1 MRNPSLPPT
10 AGLSSAPIGRPME
23 ELTSELHEAATHLSC
38 GADNTPL
45 LTTTNRCL
53 QLNFGLMLLFDHYDQ
68 IFQVM
73 MGACGVGLEVARGVN
88 IAAWRPAPP
97 DYSFYI

>member
-1 MRNPSLPPT
+1 
-10 AGLSSAPIGRPME
+10 
-23 ELTSELHEAATHLSC
+23 
-38 GADNTPL
+38 
-45 LTTTNRCL
+45 
-53 QLNFGLMLLFDHYDQ
+53 MLLFDHYDQ